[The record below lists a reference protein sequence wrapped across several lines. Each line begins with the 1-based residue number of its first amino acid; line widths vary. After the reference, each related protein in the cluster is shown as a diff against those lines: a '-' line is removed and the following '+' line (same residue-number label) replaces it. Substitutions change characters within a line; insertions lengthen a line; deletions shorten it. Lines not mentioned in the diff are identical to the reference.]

1 MNITLEMHETEAG
14 FTAAVIALA
23 KLHGWRTAHFRPART
38 KDGGWRTAVSGDG
51 AGFPDIILVRGDRM
65 IAAELKVGK
74 GTLSEAQR
82 KWLCDFGLIIG
93 ITTCVW
99 RPADWCEIV
108 ELLSAAVG

>member
-14 FTAAVIALA
+14 FTMAVIALA

-51 AGFPDIILVRGDRM
+51 AGFPDLILVRGTRI

-74 GTLSEAQR
+74 GKLTQAQSDWLSDLGR
-82 KWLCDFGLIIG
+82 VPGM
-93 ITTCVW
+93 TTCVW

-108 ELLSAAVG
+108 EWLSA